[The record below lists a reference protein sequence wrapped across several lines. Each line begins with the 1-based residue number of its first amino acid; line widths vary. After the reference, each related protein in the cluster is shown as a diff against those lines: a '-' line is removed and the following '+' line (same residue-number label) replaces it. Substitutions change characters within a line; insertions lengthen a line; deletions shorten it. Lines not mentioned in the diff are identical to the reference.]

1 MATLQERIRE
11 YLGSQADTPAARNI
25 AQQAESGYG
34 EALGQALGAGVTSG
48 VVGGRGTTTP
58 AQREYLNSVINQ
70 TRQGPGANV
79 PRFMDT
85 PADREAVMQSL
96 VTGSAQG
103 FPAMPNMAG
112 QGATTPAE
120 REYLNKMLP
129 KSRDMRMID
138 GNPMMPLGATG
149 ATMPPMAA
157 PQPAAPMSPSPQVE
171 GMGGMTPAERD
182 QYFQSFADEGL
193 NLTPGAGLARGLRGI
208 DQAVTNATTAPGN
221 LGENQLRNIAGGQSN
236 VSPYGLGLGQ
246 QMYNPMGLLNF

>member
-25 AQQAESGYG
+25 AQQAEAGYG
-34 EALGQALGAGVTSG
+34 EALGAALGGP
-48 VVGGRGTTTP
+48 VGAAVGAVSGRGASTP
-58 AQREYLNSVINQ
+58 AEREYLNSVLNQ

-79 PRFMDT
+79 PRFDEYTEGLRGRGMD
-85 PADREAVMQSL
+85 
-96 VTGSAQG
+96 
-103 FPAMPNMAG
+103 
-112 QGATTPAE
+112 TPAE
-120 REYLNKMLP
+120 REFLRKMLP
-129 KSRDMRMID
+129 DLDKTRMID
-138 GNPMMPLGATG
+138 GNPMMPLGENIANQVGSPEVRGAMG
-149 ATMPPMAA
+149 ATNAMGAMGEAMTPPVV
-157 PQPAAPMSPSPQVE
+157 SN
-171 GMGGMTPAERD
+171 MGGMTPAARD
-182 QYFQSFADEGL
+182 QYFQSFEDAGI

>member
-25 AQQAESGYG
+25 AQQAEAGYG
-34 EALGQALGAGVTSG
+34 EALGAALGGP
-48 VVGGRGTTTP
+48 VGAAVGAVSGRGASTP
-58 AQREYLNSVINQ
+58 AEREYLNSVLNQ

-79 PRFMDT
+79 PRFDEYTEGLRGRGMD
-85 PADREAVMQSL
+85 
-96 VTGSAQG
+96 
-103 FPAMPNMAG
+103 
-112 QGATTPAE
+112 TPAE
-120 REYLNKMLP
+120 REFLRQAMPPLDP
-129 KSRDMRMID
+129 TM
-138 GNPMMPLGATG
+138 GTPMPAAPIGGGMAQGI
-149 ATMPPMAA
+149 PPMAGR
-157 PQPAAPMSPSPQVE
+157 
-171 GMGGMTPAERD
+171 GMDTPREREFLSNTMTPAARD
-182 QYFQSFADEGL
+182 QYFQSFEDAGL

>member
-25 AQQAESGYG
+25 AQQAEAGYA
-34 EALGQALGAGVTSG
+34 EALGQALGAPAMGAAG
-48 VVGGRGTTTP
+48 MVGGRGASTP
-58 AQREYLNSVINQ
+58 AEREYLNSVLNQ

-79 PRFMDT
+79 PRFDEYTEGLRNRGMDT
-85 PADREAVMQSL
+85 PR
-96 VTGSAQG
+96 
-103 FPAMPNMAG
+103 
-112 QGATTPAE
+112 E
-120 REYLNKMLP
+120 REFLRQAM
-129 KSRDMRMID
+129 
-138 GNPMMPLGATG
+138 
-149 ATMPPMAA
+149 
-157 PQPAAPMSPSPQVE
+157 PAAPMTPSPQVE

-182 QYFQSFADEGL
+182 QYFKSFEDAGI